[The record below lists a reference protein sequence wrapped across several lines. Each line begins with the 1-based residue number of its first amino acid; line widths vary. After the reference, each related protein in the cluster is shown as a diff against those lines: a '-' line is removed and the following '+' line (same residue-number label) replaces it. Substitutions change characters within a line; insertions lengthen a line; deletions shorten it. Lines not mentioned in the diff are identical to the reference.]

1 MRWIIAGLVVV
12 SALSVGACESDGD
25 NRVRERDRM
34 DDPARNSETLR
45 TNRTRDDHRGEGMF
59 DPDRR

>member
-12 SALSVGACESDGD
+12 SALGLGGCESDGD
-25 NRVRERDRM
+25 NRVRDRDRL
-34 DDPARNSETLR
+34 DDGAHDSETLR
-45 TNRTRDDHRGEGMF
+45 TNRTRDDHRGEGLF